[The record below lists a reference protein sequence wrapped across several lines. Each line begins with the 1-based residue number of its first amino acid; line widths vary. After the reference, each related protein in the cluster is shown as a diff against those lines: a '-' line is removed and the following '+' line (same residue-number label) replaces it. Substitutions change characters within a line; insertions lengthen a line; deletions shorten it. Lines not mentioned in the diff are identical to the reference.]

1 MQTQH
6 LIITATCLAL
16 GLALLGYFIFKGV
29 RKAFD
34 RMEASHTRAQTESRY
49 RIDALNHDIVRLNGI
64 REEQDSA
71 LQAYQAKA
79 LYLKAT
85 PFTVADHQTLM
96 DIAHALRLAHNT
108 WKAIPGTE
116 TTQAK
121 AAALIKQAQTLAYRL
136 FSNVTAATALNGD
149 PLDTQIIEWLNKR
162 GDLYADIEQSAI
174 SFPHVSESEGHA
186 HLRDTLREAYEMD
199 IKRQAIELGQS
210 PAEEAA

>member
-1 MQTQH
+1 
-6 LIITATCLAL
+6 
-16 GLALLGYFIFKGV
+16 
-29 RKAFD
+29 
-34 RMEASHTRAQTESRY
+34 MEGHSRY
-49 RIDALNHDIVRLNGI
+49 RNNSG
-64 REEQDSA
+64 
-71 LQAYQAKA
+71 
-79 LYLKAT
+79 
-85 PFTVADHQTLM
+85 
-96 DIAHALRLAHNT
+96 
-108 WKAIPGTE
+108 
-116 TTQAK
+116 K